1 MADPVKF
8 RETIRKRGRKISPEA
23 IQAILD
29 ALGPGVIKSVI
40 GVGSGLFGV
49 LKGKSFI
56 KGGKP
61 SSRVIEKSKTQ
72 ENLPVSK
79 TGLRR
84 NIGGRRPPDTELE
97 ALAIRK
103 QQAQKIAKEDRA
115 MRKEGI
121 KKRTKMFEEEG
132 GVMELS
138 PDILK
143 KAASDTIKNIKRKKL
158 KDEERLRKLLED
170 AFKGSN

>member
-1 MADPVKF
+1 
-8 RETIRKRGRKISPEA
+8 
-23 IQAILD
+23 
-29 ALGPGVIKSVI
+29 
-40 GVGSGLFGV
+40 
-49 LKGKSFI
+49 
-56 KGGKP
+56 
-61 SSRVIEKSKTQ
+61 
-72 ENLPVSK
+72 
-79 TGLRR
+79 
-84 NIGGRRPPDTELE
+84 
-97 ALAIRK
+97 
-103 QQAQKIAKEDRA
+103 